1 MDLGT
6 FLMSLGINLSSSI
19 IYDFIKLSISKG
31 KTRKEIIHD
40 LSNYLQI
47 EGSDV
52 DVKSEKIIDFLIDNG
67 TLCIENSKIYSNE
80 AINYHTSTGKSS
92 IAIKN
97 TTSKTDS
104 TEISVNGNTA
114 TIKMSGN
121 AEIIQ
126 DEKGIKFVVGK

>member
-1 MDLGT
+1 MDFETL
-6 FLMSLGINLSSSI
+6 LLSLGINLSSSI
-19 IYDFIKLSISKG
+19 IYDFIKLSISKV

-47 EGSDV
+47 EGS

-97 TTSKTDS
+97 TTSKTDN

-114 TIKMSGN
+114 TIKMLGN
-121 AEIIQ
+121 AKIIQ

>member
-1 MDLGT
+1 MDFETL
-6 FLMSLGINLSSSI
+6 LLSLGINLSSSI
-19 IYDFIKLSISKG
+19 IYDFIKLSISKV

-47 EGSDV
+47 EGS

-97 TTSKTDS
+97 TTSKTDN

-114 TIKMSGN
+114 TIKMLGN
-121 AEIIQ
+121 AKIIQ
-126 DEKGIKFVVGK
+126 DKKGIKFVVGK

>member
-1 MDLGT
+1 MNLGT

-52 DVKSEKIIDFLIDNG
+52 KSEKVIDFLIDNG

-104 TEISVNGNTA
+104 TEISVNGDTA
-114 TIKMSGN
+114 AIKMSGN
-121 AEIIQ
+121 AKIIQ

>member
-1 MDLGT
+1 MDLEN
-6 FLMSLGINLSSSI
+6 FLVSLGINLSSSLTW
-19 IYDFIKLSISKG
+19 DFTKLYISNG

-40 LSNYLQI
+40 LSNHLQI
-47 EGSDV
+47 EGS

-67 TLCIENSKIYSNE
+67 TLCVENSKIYSNE

-92 IAIKN
+92 IAIRN

-104 TEISVNGNTA
+104 TKISVNGNTA
-114 TIKMSGN
+114 AIKMSGN
-121 AEIIQ
+121 AKIIQ

>member
-6 FLMSLGINLSSSI
+6 FLVSLGINLSSSI
-19 IYDFIKLSISKG
+19 IYDFIKLAISKG

-40 LSNYLQI
+40 LSNHLQI
-47 EGSDV
+47 EGA

-80 AINYHTSTGKSS
+80 AINYNTSTSNS
-92 IAIKN
+92 RIAIKN
-97 TTSKTDS
+97 TVSKTDC

-121 AEIIQ
+121 AKIIQ

>member
-1 MDLGT
+1 MDFGT
-6 FLMSLGINLSSSI
+6 LLLSLGINLSSNI

-31 KTRKEIIHD
+31 KTRKEIIYD

-47 EGSDV
+47 EGA

-80 AINYHTSTGKSS
+80 AINYHTSTVKSS

-114 TIKMSGN
+114 MIKMSGN
-121 AEIIQ
+121 AKIIQ

>member
-1 MDLGT
+1 MDFGT
-6 FLMSLGINLSSSI
+6 LLLSLGINLSSSI
-19 IYDFIKLSISKG
+19 IYDFIKLSISKV

-47 EGSDV
+47 EGS

-97 TTSKTDS
+97 TTSKTDN

-114 TIKMSGN
+114 TIKMLGN
-121 AEIIQ
+121 AKIIQ

>member
-1 MDLGT
+1 MDFETL
-6 FLMSLGINLSSSI
+6 LLSLGINLSSSI

-47 EGSDV
+47 EGS

-97 TTSKTDS
+97 TTSKTDN

-114 TIKMSGN
+114 TIKMLGN
-121 AEIIQ
+121 AKIIQ

>member
-1 MDLGT
+1 MDFGT
-6 FLMSLGINLSSSI
+6 LLLSLGINLSSSI

-47 EGSDV
+47 EGS

-97 TTSKTDS
+97 TTSKTDN

-114 TIKMSGN
+114 TIKMLGN
-121 AEIIQ
+121 AKIIQ

>member
-1 MDLGT
+1 MDFETL
-6 FLMSLGINLSSSI
+6 LLSLGINLSSSI
-19 IYDFIKLSISKG
+19 IYDFIKLSISKV

-47 EGSDV
+47 EGS

-114 TIKMSGN
+114 TIKMLGN
-121 AEIIQ
+121 AKIIQ

>member
-1 MDLGT
+1 M
-6 FLMSLGINLSSSI
+6 
-19 IYDFIKLSISKG
+19 
-31 KTRKEIIHD
+31 
-40 LSNYLQI
+40 SNYLQI
-47 EGSDV
+47 EGS

-80 AINYHTSTGKSS
+80 AINYHTSTAKSS

-97 TTSKTDS
+97 TTSQTDS

-121 AEIIQ
+121 AKIIQ

>member
-1 MDLGT
+1 MDFETL
-6 FLMSLGINLSSSI
+6 LLSLGINLSSSI

-47 EGSDV
+47 EGA

-80 AINYHTSTGKSS
+80 AINYHTSTVKSS

-121 AEIIQ
+121 AKIIQ

>member
-1 MDLGT
+1 MNLGT

-52 DVKSEKIIDFLIDNG
+52 KSEKIIDFLIDNG

-80 AINYHTSTGKSS
+80 AINYHTSTGKSG

-121 AEIIQ
+121 AKIIQ

>member
-1 MDLGT
+1 MDFETL
-6 FLMSLGINLSSSI
+6 LLSLGINLSSSI
-19 IYDFIKLSISKG
+19 IYDFIKLSISKV

-47 EGSDV
+47 EGS

-121 AEIIQ
+121 AKIIQ

>member
-1 MDLGT
+1 MDFETL
-6 FLMSLGINLSSSI
+6 LLSLGINLSSSI
-19 IYDFIKLSISKG
+19 IYDFIKLSISKV

-47 EGSDV
+47 EGS

-97 TTSKTDS
+97 TTGKTDS

-121 AEIIQ
+121 AKIIQ

>member
-1 MDLGT
+1 MDFETL
-6 FLMSLGINLSSSI
+6 LLSLGIDLSSSI
-19 IYDFIKLSISKG
+19 IYDFIKLSISKV

-47 EGSDV
+47 EGS

-97 TTSKTDS
+97 TTSKTDN

-114 TIKMSGN
+114 TIKMLGN
-121 AEIIQ
+121 AKIIQ